1 MQNSHLYLSLVFFN
15 VYLSSTCQ
23 PQGHKML
30 VSEKQA
36 VIVFKK
42 YTPVTLL
49 CIENSAH
56 CW

>member
-1 MQNSHLYLSLVFFN
+1 
-15 VYLSSTCQ
+15 
-23 PQGHKML
+23 ML
-30 VSEKQA
+30 VSEEQA